1 MFASQN
7 HRHDFADT
15 RALGPESV
23 LTLTG
28 MSRFE
33 SIDASEQLAQA
44 DAADSQLLRL
54 VMCVATATLALALV
68 SSLA

>member
-15 RALGPESV
+15 RAMGPESV
-23 LTLTG
+23 LTLVS

-44 DAADSQLLRL
+44 DAADSHLLRL
-54 VMCVATATLALALV
+54 VMCVATATLVLALV

>member
-15 RALGPESV
+15 RALTPESV
-23 LTLTG
+23 LTLPG
-28 MSRFE
+28 VSRFE
-33 SIDASEQLAQA
+33 CVDASEQLAQA
-44 DAADSQLLRL
+44 DAADSHLLRL
-54 VMCVATATLALALV
+54 VMCVASATLVLALV